1 MLRITVHDKP
11 QTLTFQLEGKLSAP
25 SLRKLEDC
33 WKSTLG
39 QPHTPNL
46 CIDLA
51 GVTFIDDA
59 GKACLTAMH
68 HQGAEFIAAD
78 RAQTRE
84 LPRSPRRRRPI
95 ADAKTDRLIHCE
107 EIQCKLQRALHAS

>member
-25 SLRKLEDC
+25 SLRELEDC

-78 RAQTRE
+78 CATNALVAEITQ
-84 LPRSPRRRRPI
+84 
-95 ADAKTDRLIHCE
+95 KTAPDCGC
-107 EIQCKLQRALHAS
+107 QN

>member
-25 SLRKLEDC
+25 SLRELEDC
-33 WKSTLG
+33 WKSTLA
-39 QPHTPNL
+39 QPHKPSL

-59 GKACLTAMH
+59 GKACLAAMH
-68 HQGAEFIAAD
+68 RQGAEFIAAD
-78 RAQTRE
+78 CATNALVAEITQTTA
-84 LPRSPRRRRPI
+84 P
-95 ADAKTDRLIHCE
+95 DCGC
-107 EIQCKLQRALHAS
+107 QN